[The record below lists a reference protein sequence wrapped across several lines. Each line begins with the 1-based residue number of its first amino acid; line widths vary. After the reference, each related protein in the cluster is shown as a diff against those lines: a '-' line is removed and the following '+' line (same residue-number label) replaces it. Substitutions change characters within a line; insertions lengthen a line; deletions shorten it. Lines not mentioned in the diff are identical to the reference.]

1 MLTEAGSPTPNSPI
15 GSGSASPTPLSPL
28 AARQAEERQ
37 NGSFVKLFRILKRR
51 RTLFLLVFS
60 ITTALL
66 AGNALRQRIFS
77 PIYVGEFQLLVTDP
91 LANDGASSPS
101 AGVVESLA
109 RTTTVGNTDIPTLI
123 QLLNSPV
130 VLKPI
135 AQSQDVALGTLIG
148 NLEISSTLENEEGV
162 LRVRLRWTDPVQG
175 LKILTALSDS
185 YPKYAL
191 VQRQQKLGQG
201 LEFLGEQAPALQKRV
216 NALQRNLKEFRE
228 SNNFLEP
235 LAQGGSIISTRDGLL
250 NQLRS
255 LQVGQAELE
264 TQLASA
270 RSGKLVT
277 IPSGS
282 PSGNQGPGQGSPTGA
297 SPQLGLSTNPRADS
311 LAPPSNTVTTPQQQL
326 AQLDQQIATARATFK
341 SDSPQ
346 LQSLLAQRN
355 RIKPLVQS
363 QSIDQLSSQL
373 FANKAQQNELNRQIL
388 LLNKN
393 FQQNPE
399 EIRKYNQLQQ
409 KIDVAQ
415 ANYMS
420 YIQARE
426 NFRLEVAKQTVP
438 WQVISP
444 PQFQDVPV
452 EPNLP
457 REFFRAILLGLIL
470 AIAAVQLRERTDN
483 SFHTPGEAEKE
494 LGLPVLGLIPYIQ
507 LISSDSLMK
516 SLKELP
522 GSERFAIKESQ
533 RSLFTTFRH
542 LGADRKIRLV
552 VITSTIQGEG
562 KSTATT
568 FFSHTLVELGLRVLI
583 VDADL
588 RIPSQH
594 KHLGVDN
601 TKGFSDSL
609 CETDHEIGYYIHEIN
624 ENLFLLPAGSR
635 APDPARLFNS
645 KRCAEVIQEIRE
657 LPGYDLVIF
666 NTPPSLLL
674 SDSVLLGEKVDGI
687 LYLVGLGRVGRE
699 MVPQAIKR
707 LKLTG
712 IDILGL
718 ICNQVKKPTHLN
730 DYGYEYGYK
739 CNYSYSRYHDTYSR
753 TSEPSQGEDDQEYP
767 SKTPVSPLIAGQGS
781 SIGNGSSGRA
791 AWPLGVGSILER
803 INQWFHK

>member
-1 MLTEAGSPTPNSPI
+1 MLTEAGSPTPHSPF
-15 GSGSASPTPLSPL
+15 GSGPASPTPLSPL
-28 AARQAEERQ
+28 AARQPEERP
-37 NGSFVKLFRILKRR
+37 NGSLVKLFRILKRR
-51 RTLFLLVFS
+51 QALFLLVFS

-66 AGNALRQRIFS
+66 AGNALRKRIVS
-77 PIYVGEFQLLVTDP
+77 PMYVGEFQLLVTDP
-91 LANDGASSPS
+91 LANVGASSPS

-109 RTTTVGNTDIPTLI
+109 KTTSVGNTDIPTLI

-135 AQSQDVALGTLIG
+135 AESQDVPLGTLIN
-148 NLEISSTLENEEGV
+148 NLEISSTLKDTEGV
-162 LRVRLRWTDPVQG
+162 LRVRLRWSDPVQG
-175 LKILTALSDS
+175 RNILTALADS

-201 LEFLGEQAPALQKRV
+201 LEFLGQQAPALQKRV
-216 NALQRNLKEFRE
+216 DALQRTLKQFRE

-235 LAQGGSIISTRDGLL
+235 LAQGGSIISTRDSLL

-264 TQLASA
+264 TQLASV

-277 IPSGS
+277 LPSGS
-282 PSGNQGPGQGSPTGA
+282 PSGNQGPSQGSPTGA
-297 SPQLGLSTNPRADS
+297 SPQLGLSTSPRAGS

-363 QSIDQLSSQL
+363 QSIDQLSSEL

-399 EIRKYNQLQQ
+399 EIRKYNELQQ

-415 ANYMS
+415 ANYVS

-444 PQFQDVPV
+444 PQFEDVPI

-457 REFFRAILLGLIL
+457 REFFRAILIGLVL
-470 AIAAVQLRERTDN
+470 AIAAVQLRERTDDA
-483 SFHTPGEAEKE
+483 FHTPGDAEKE
-494 LGLPVLGLIPYIQ
+494 LGLPVLGLIPYIPK
-507 LISSDSLMK
+507 ISSDSLMNR
-516 SLKELP
+516 LKDLP
-522 GSERFAIKESQ
+522 GAERFAIKESQ

-552 VITSTIQGEG
+552 VITSTVQGEG
-562 KSTATT
+562 KSTATS
-568 FFSHTLVELGLRVLI
+568 FFSDTLVELGLRVLI

-601 TKGFSDSL
+601 IKGFSDYL
-609 CETDHEIGYYIHEIN
+609 CETDHEIDSYIHQIN
-624 ENLFLLPAGSR
+624 DHLFLLPAGSR

-645 KRCAEVIQEIRE
+645 KRCADVIQQIRE

-666 NTPPSLLL
+666 DTPPSLLL

-699 MVPQAIKR
+699 IVPQAIKR
-707 LKLTG
+707 LKGTG
-712 IDILGL
+712 VDILGL
-718 ICNQVKKPTHLN
+718 ICNQATQPTHLN

-739 CNYSYSRYHDTYSR
+739 YNQSYSVYHDAYSR
-753 TSEPSQGEDDQEYP
+753 RSEFSQGKDDQGYP
-767 SKTPVSPLIAGQGS
+767 SKTPEGAPIAGKGS
-781 SIGNGSSGRA
+781 SVGNRSSGSPAGSSGVA
-791 AWPLGVGSILER
+791 SMLVR
-803 INQWFHK
+803 INQWFRK

>member
-1 MLTEAGSPTPNSPI
+1 M
-15 GSGSASPTPLSPL
+15 
-28 AARQAEERQ
+28 
-37 NGSFVKLFRILKRR
+37 
-51 RTLFLLVFS
+51 
-60 ITTALL
+60 
-66 AGNALRQRIFS
+66 
-77 PIYVGEFQLLVTDP
+77 YVGEFQLLVTDP
-91 LANDGASSPS
+91 LANVGASSPS

-109 RTTTVGNTDIPTLI
+109 KTTSVGNTDIPTLI

-135 AQSQDVALGTLIG
+135 AESQDVPLGTLIN
-148 NLEISSTLENEEGV
+148 NLEISSTLKDTEGV
-162 LRVRLRWTDPVQG
+162 LRVRLRWSDPVQG
-175 LKILTALSDS
+175 RNILTALADS

-201 LEFLGEQAPALQKRV
+201 LEFLGQQAPALQKRV
-216 NALQRNLKEFRE
+216 DALQRTLKQFRE

-235 LAQGGSIISTRDGLL
+235 LAQGGSIISTRDSLL

-264 TQLASA
+264 TQLASV

-277 IPSGS
+277 LPSGS
-282 PSGNQGPGQGSPTGA
+282 PSGNQGPSQGSPTGA
-297 SPQLGLSTNPRADS
+297 SPQLGLSTSPRAGS

-363 QSIDQLSSQL
+363 QSIDQLSSEL

-399 EIRKYNQLQQ
+399 EIRKYNELQQ

-415 ANYMS
+415 ANYVS

-444 PQFQDVPV
+444 PQFEDVPI

-457 REFFRAILLGLIL
+457 REFFRAILIGLVL
-470 AIAAVQLRERTDN
+470 AIAAVQLRERTDDA
-483 SFHTPGEAEKE
+483 FHTPGDAEKE
-494 LGLPVLGLIPYIQ
+494 LGLPVLGLIPYIPK
-507 LISSDSLMK
+507 ISSDSLMNR
-516 SLKELP
+516 LKDLP
-522 GSERFAIKESQ
+522 GAERFAIKESQ

-552 VITSTIQGEG
+552 VITSTVQGEG
-562 KSTATT
+562 KSTATS
-568 FFSHTLVELGLRVLI
+568 FFSDTLVELGLRVLI

-601 TKGFSDSL
+601 IKGFSDYL
-609 CETDHEIGYYIHEIN
+609 CETDHEIDSYIHQIN
-624 ENLFLLPAGSR
+624 DHLFLLPAGSR

-645 KRCAEVIQEIRE
+645 KRCADVIQQIRE

-666 NTPPSLLL
+666 DTPPSLLL

-699 MVPQAIKR
+699 IVPQAIKR
-707 LKLTG
+707 LKGTG
-712 IDILGL
+712 VDILGL
-718 ICNQVKKPTHLN
+718 ICNQATQPTRLN

-739 CNYSYSRYHDTYSR
+739 YNQSYSVYHDAYSR
-753 TSEPSQGEDDQEYP
+753 RSEFSQGKDDQGYP
-767 SKTPVSPLIAGQGS
+767 SKTPEGAPIAGKGS
-781 SIGNGSSGRA
+781 SVGNRSSGSPAGSSGVA
-791 AWPLGVGSILER
+791 SMLVR
-803 INQWFHK
+803 INQWFRK

>member
-1 MLTEAGSPTPNSPI
+1 M
-15 GSGSASPTPLSPL
+15 
-28 AARQAEERQ
+28 
-37 NGSFVKLFRILKRR
+37 
-51 RTLFLLVFS
+51 
-60 ITTALL
+60 
-66 AGNALRQRIFS
+66 
-77 PIYVGEFQLLVTDP
+77 
-91 LANDGASSPS
+91 
-101 AGVVESLA
+101 
-109 RTTTVGNTDIPTLI
+109 
-123 QLLNSPV
+123 
-130 VLKPI
+130 
-135 AQSQDVALGTLIG
+135 
-148 NLEISSTLENEEGV
+148 
-162 LRVRLRWTDPVQG
+162 
-175 LKILTALSDS
+175 
-185 YPKYAL
+185 
-191 VQRQQKLGQG
+191 
-201 LEFLGEQAPALQKRV
+201 
-216 NALQRNLKEFRE
+216 
-228 SNNFLEP
+228 
-235 LAQGGSIISTRDGLL
+235 

-264 TQLASA
+264 TQLASV

-277 IPSGS
+277 LPSGS
-282 PSGNQGPGQGSPTGA
+282 PSGNQGPSQGSPTGA
-297 SPQLGLSTNPRADS
+297 SPQLGLSTSPRAGS

-363 QSIDQLSSQL
+363 QSIDQLSSEL

-388 LLNKN
+388 LLNMN

-399 EIRKYNQLQQ
+399 EIRKYNELQQ

-415 ANYMS
+415 ANYVS

-444 PQFQDVPV
+444 PQFEDVPI

-457 REFFRAILLGLIL
+457 REFFRAILIGLVL
-470 AIAAVQLRERTDN
+470 AIAAVQLRERTDDA
-483 SFHTPGEAEKE
+483 FHTPGDAEKE
-494 LGLPVLGLIPYIQ
+494 LGLPVLGLIPYIPK
-507 LISSDSLMK
+507 ISSDSLMNR
-516 SLKELP
+516 LKDLP
-522 GSERFAIKESQ
+522 GAERFAIKESQ

-552 VITSTIQGEG
+552 VITSTVQGEG
-562 KSTATT
+562 KSTATS
-568 FFSHTLVELGLRVLI
+568 FFSDTLVELGLRVLI

-601 TKGFSDSL
+601 IKGFSDYL
-609 CETDHEIGYYIHEIN
+609 CETDHEIDSYIHQIN
-624 ENLFLLPAGSR
+624 DHLFLLPAGSR

-645 KRCAEVIQEIRE
+645 KRCAEVIQQIRE

-666 NTPPSLLL
+666 DTPPSLLL

-699 MVPQAIKR
+699 IVPQAIKR
-707 LKLTG
+707 LKGTG
-712 IDILGL
+712 VDILGL
-718 ICNQVKKPTHLN
+718 ICNQATQPTHLN

-739 CNYSYSRYHDTYSR
+739 YNQSYSVYHDAYSR
-753 TSEPSQGEDDQEYP
+753 RSEFSQGKDDQGYP
-767 SKTPVSPLIAGQGS
+767 SKTPEGAPIAGKGS
-781 SIGNGSSGRA
+781 SVGNGSSGSPA
-791 AWPLGVGSILER
+791 GSSGVASMLVR
-803 INQWFHK
+803 INQWFRK